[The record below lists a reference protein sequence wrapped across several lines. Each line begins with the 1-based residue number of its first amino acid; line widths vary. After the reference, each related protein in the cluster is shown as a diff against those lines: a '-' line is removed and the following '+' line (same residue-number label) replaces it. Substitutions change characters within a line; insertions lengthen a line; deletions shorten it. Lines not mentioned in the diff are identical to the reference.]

1 MDDGSPISYLLLIL
15 VCLALSAMF
24 SATETAFA
32 SVSHLRVAALAEDG
46 DKRARRLNKVLNNF
60 DKVLTALLIL
70 NNIVNIAIATLATL
84 FAAKA
89 FGEGAVD
96 WMTVVTTVVVFLF
109 GESIPK
115 AAALM
120 AGEPLAYAMA
130 GPMTAMTKLFTPL
143 IFVLN
148 AISRAIIKP
157 FKPEQTPTVTE
168 EELESIIDTIV
179 EEDAVDEDTGELLQ
193 SAIDMSRTTAAQIMT
208 PWEQCLTLSTDMSER
223 QILDVIKSTTF
234 SRFPVTDKNGRPIGF
249 VGARRYIK
257 AHLESGRPNKLRRV
271 LTHGRTVRADEPVDE
286 LLARLSAARTHIAFV
301 RDEENKVLG
310 IITVEDILEELVG
323 EIYDEDDAVEQ
334 GGESA

>member
-1 MDDGSPISYLLLIL
+1 
-15 VCLALSAMF
+15 
-24 SATETAFA
+24 
-32 SVSHLRVAALAEDG
+32 
-46 DKRARRLNKVLNNF
+46 
-60 DKVLTALLIL
+60 
-70 NNIVNIAIATLATL
+70 
-84 FAAKA
+84 
-89 FGEGAVD
+89 
-96 WMTVVTTVVVFLF
+96 
-109 GESIPK
+109 
-115 AAALM
+115 
-120 AGEPLAYAMA
+120 
-130 GPMTAMTKLFTPL
+130 
-143 IFVLN
+143 
-148 AISRAIIKP
+148 
-157 FKPEQTPTVTE
+157 
-168 EELESIIDTIV
+168 
-179 EEDAVDEDTGELLQ
+179 
-193 SAIDMSRTTAAQIMT
+193 MSRTTAAQIMT

-271 LTHGRTVRADEPVDE
+271 LTPGRTVRADEPVDE